1 MQHLCNLCAM
11 INYKSKIIKTM
22 KKTLLVLFA
31 CICALTACTTQDKA
45 QTRAER
51 IREQLLTCD
60 GSSVIVVAHR
70 ADWRNFPENSLEAIQ
85 SSIEMG
91 VDMLEIDVQRT
102 KDGVLIL
109 MHDHN
114 LDRTTTGTGNIADTN
129 WEDIAELN
137 LKDHQGNVTAYKVPK
152 LEDALLACKDR
163 IMINLDKA
171 DRYFDEVFAMLER
184 TGTTNLIV
192 MKGGQP
198 AAEVKAKFGKYLEK
212 VIYMPVV
219 NIDKPESE
227 QAIYDFLNDLKPV
240 AFELCWNNPE
250 SLVPAKME
258 KALKGKS
265 LIWYNTLW
273 DWLCAGHNDDKA
285 VDDPD
290 GTYGF
295 MIDTLGARILQTDR
309 PQMMIEY
316 LRSRNLHE

>member
-1 MQHLCNLCAM
+1 
-11 INYKSKIIKTM
+11 M
-22 KKTLLVLFA
+22 KKTLLILFA
-31 CICALTACTTQDKA
+31 CICALTACTEQKPTP
-45 QTRAER
+45 TRAER

-60 GSSVIVVAHR
+60 ESSVIVVAHR

-85 SSIEMG
+85 SAIEMG

-114 LDRTTTGTGNIADTN
+114 LDRTTTGSGNIADTN
-129 WEDIAELN
+129 WEDIAKLN
-137 LKDHQGNVTAYKVPK
+137 LKDHQGNVTIYKVPK
-152 LEDALLACKDR
+152 LEDALLMCKDR

-198 AAEVKAKFGKYLEK
+198 ASEVKEKFGKYLEK

-227 QAIYDFLNDLKPV
+227 QAIYDFLNDLKPL

-250 SLVPAKME
+250 SQVPAKME
-258 KALKGKS
+258 KALKGRS

-290 GTYGF
+290 GTWGY

-309 PQMMIEY
+309 PQLMIEY
-316 LRSRNLHE
+316 LRSRKLHE

>member
-1 MQHLCNLCAM
+1 M
-11 INYKSKIIKTM
+11 
-22 KKTLLVLFA
+22 
-31 CICALTACTTQDKA
+31 
-45 QTRAER
+45 
-51 IREQLLTCD
+51 
-60 GSSVIVVAHR
+60 IVVAHR
-70 ADWRNFPENSLEAIQ
+70 ADWRNYPENSLEAIQ
-85 SSIEMG
+85 SAIDMG

-102 KDGVLIL
+102 KDGVLML

-129 WEDIAELN
+129 WEDIAKLN

-152 LEDALLACKDR
+152 LEDALLMCKDR

-171 DRYFDEVFAMLER
+171 DRYFDEVFALLEK

-198 AAEVKAKFGKYLEK
+198 ANEVKEKFGQYLEK

-219 NIDKPESE
+219 TINNPESE

-240 AFELCWNNPE
+240 AFELCWSNPE
-250 SLVPAKME
+250 SEVPAKME
-258 KALKGKS
+258 KALKGRS

-290 GTYGF
+290 GTWGY

-309 PQMMIEY
+309 PQLMIEY

>member
-1 MQHLCNLCAM
+1 
-11 INYKSKIIKTM
+11 M
-22 KKTLLVLFA
+22 KKTLLILFA
-31 CICALTACTTQDKA
+31 CICALTACTEQKPTP
-45 QTRAER
+45 TRAER

-60 GSSVIVVAHR
+60 ESSVIVVAHR

-85 SSIEMG
+85 SAIEMG

-114 LDRTTTGTGNIADTN
+114 LDRTTTGSGNIADTN
-129 WEDIAELN
+129 WEDIAKLN
-137 LKDHQGNVTAYKVPK
+137 LKDHQGNVTTYKVPK

-198 AAEVKAKFGKYLEK
+198 ANEVKEKFGKYLEK

-227 QAIYDFLNDLKPV
+227 QAIHDFLNDLKPL

-250 SLVPAKME
+250 SLVPTKME
-258 KALKGKS
+258 KALKGRS

-285 VDDPD
+285 VDNPD
-290 GTYGF
+290 GTWGY

-309 PQMMIEY
+309 PQLMIEY
-316 LRSRNLHE
+316 LRSRKLHE

>member
-1 MQHLCNLCAM
+1 
-11 INYKSKIIKTM
+11 M

-31 CICALTACTTQDKA
+31 CICALTACTMQEKT

-129 WEDIAELN
+129 WEDIAKLN

-171 DRYFDEVFAMLER
+171 DRYFDEVFEMLER

-198 AAEVKAKFGKYLEK
+198 AAEVKAKFGKYLE
-212 VIYMPVV
+212 
-219 NIDKPESE
+219 
-227 QAIYDFLNDLKPV
+227 
-240 AFELCWNNPE
+240 
-250 SLVPAKME
+250 
-258 KALKGKS
+258 
-265 LIWYNTLW
+265 
-273 DWLCAGHNDDKA
+273 
-285 VDDPD
+285 
-290 GTYGF
+290 
-295 MIDTLGARILQTDR
+295 R
-309 PQMMIEY
+309 
-316 LRSRNLHE
+316 

>member
-1 MQHLCNLCAM
+1 
-11 INYKSKIIKTM
+11 M
-22 KKTLLVLFA
+22 KKTLLILFA
-31 CICALTACTTQDKA
+31 CICALTACTEQKPTP
-45 QTRAER
+45 TRAER

-60 GSSVIVVAHR
+60 ESSVIVVAHR

-85 SSIEMG
+85 SAIEMG

-114 LDRTTTGTGNIADTN
+114 LDRTTTGSGNIADTN
-129 WEDIAELN
+129 WEDIAKLN
-137 LKDHQGNVTAYKVPK
+137 LKDHQGNVTTYKVPK

-198 AAEVKAKFGKYLEK
+198 ANEVKEKFGKYLEK

-227 QAIYDFLNDLKPV
+227 QAIHDFLNDLKPL

-250 SLVPAKME
+250 SEVPAKME
-258 KALKGKS
+258 KALKGRS

-290 GTYGF
+290 GTWGY

-309 PQMMIEY
+309 PQLMIEY
-316 LRSRNLHE
+316 LRSRKLHE

>member
-1 MQHLCNLCAM
+1 MR
-11 INYKSKIIKTM
+11 KSFI
-22 KKTLLVLFA
+22 LFFA
-31 CICALTACTTQDKA
+31 CICVLLASCSTQPTE
-45 QTRAER
+45 TRADR
-51 IREQLLTCD
+51 IRTQLLNCD
-60 GSSVIVVAHR
+60 ESSVIVVAHR

-85 SSIEMG
+85 SSIDMG

-114 LDRTTTGTGNIADTN
+114 LDRMTN
-129 WEDIAELN
+129 GSGDIAETTWEEISKLN
-137 LKDHQGNVTAYKVPK
+137 LKDHQGNMTSYKVAK
-152 LEDALLACKDR
+152 LEDALNRCKDR

-171 DRYFDEVFAMLER
+171 DRYFDEVFALLEK

-198 AAEVKAKFGKYLEK
+198 ANEVKEKFGAYLDK

-219 NIDKPESE
+219 TINKAESE
-227 QAIYDFLNDLKPV
+227 QAIQAFLDELKPV
-240 AFELCWNNPE
+240 AFELCYSNAE
-250 SLVPAKME
+250 SPVPAKM
-258 KALKGKS
+258 KTTLKGRS

-273 DWLCAGHNDDKA
+273 DWLCAGHHDDLA
-285 VDDPD
+285 VEDQD

-295 MIDTLGARILQTDR
+295 MIDSLGARILQTDR
-309 PQMMIEY
+309 PQLMLEY

>member
-1 MQHLCNLCAM
+1 
-11 INYKSKIIKTM
+11 M
-22 KKTLLVLFA
+22 KKTLFVLFA
-31 CICALTACTTQDKA
+31 CICALTACTEQKA
-45 QTRAER
+45 TPTRAEQ
-51 IREQLLTCD
+51 IREKLLTCD
-60 GSSVIVVAHR
+60 ESSVIVVAHR
-70 ADWRNFPENSLEAIQ
+70 ADWRNYPENSLEAVQ
-85 SSIEMG
+85 SAIDMG
-91 VDMLEIDVQRT
+91 VDMLELDVQRT
-102 KDGVLIL
+102 KDGVLML

-114 LDRTTTGTGNIADTN
+114 LDRTTTGSGNIAETN
-129 WEDIAELN
+129 WEDIAKLN

-152 LEDALLACKDR
+152 LEDVLLMCKDR

-171 DRYFDEVFAMLER
+171 DRYFDEVFPLLEK

-198 AAEVKAKFGKYLEK
+198 AKEVKEKFGQYLEK

-219 NIDKPESE
+219 TINEAESE
-227 QAIYDFLNDLKPV
+227 QAIHDFLNDLKPV
-240 AFELCWNNPE
+240 AFELCWSNPE
-250 SLVPAKME
+250 SPVPAKME
-258 KALKGKS
+258 KALKGRA

-290 GTYGF
+290 GTWGY

-309 PQMMIEY
+309 PQLMIEY

>member
-1 MQHLCNLCAM
+1 M
-11 INYKSKIIKTM
+11 KTRIILIITLVC
-22 KKTLLVLFA
+22 TLLA
-31 CICALTACTTQDKA
+31 SCTTQPT

-60 GSSVIVVAHR
+60 ESSVIVVAHR

-102 KDGVLIL
+102 KDGVLML

-114 LDRTTTGTGNIADTN
+114 LDRTTTGSGDIADTN
-129 WEDIAELN
+129 WEDIAKLN
-137 LKDHQGNVTAYKVPK
+137 LKDHQGNVTTYKVPK
-152 LEDALLACKDR
+152 LEDALLMCKDR

-171 DRYFDEVFAMLER
+171 DRYFDEVFALLEK

-198 AAEVKAKFGKYLEK
+198 AHEVKEKFGKYLEQ

-219 NIDKPESE
+219 TINNPESE
-227 QAIYDFLNDLKPV
+227 QAVYDFLNDLKPV
-240 AFELCWNNPE
+240 AFELCWSNPE
-250 SLVPAKME
+250 SEVPAKME
-258 KALKGKS
+258 KALKGRA

-273 DWLCAGHNDDKA
+273 DWLCAGHHDDKA
-285 VDDPD
+285 VDDLD
-290 GTYGF
+290 GTYGY

-309 PQMMIEY
+309 PQMMLEY

>member
-1 MQHLCNLCAM
+1 
-11 INYKSKIIKTM
+11 M
-22 KKTLLVLFA
+22 KKTLLILFA
-31 CICALTACTTQDKA
+31 FICALTACTEQKPTP
-45 QTRAER
+45 TRAER

-60 GSSVIVVAHR
+60 ESSVIVVAHR

-85 SSIEMG
+85 SAIEMG

-114 LDRTTTGTGNIADTN
+114 LDRTTTRSGNIADTN
-129 WEDIAELN
+129 WEDIAKLN
-137 LKDHQGNVTAYKVPK
+137 LKDHQGNVTTYKVPK
-152 LEDALLACKDR
+152 LEDALLMCKDR

-198 AAEVKAKFGKYLEK
+198 ANEVKEKFGKYLEK

-227 QAIYDFLNDLKPV
+227 QAIYDFLNDLKPL

-250 SLVPAKME
+250 SEVPAKME
-258 KALKGKS
+258 KALKGRS

-285 VDDPD
+285 VDNPD
-290 GTYGF
+290 GTWGY

-309 PQMMIEY
+309 PQLMIEY
-316 LRSRNLHE
+316 LRSRKLHE

>member
-1 MQHLCNLCAM
+1 
-11 INYKSKIIKTM
+11 M
-22 KKTLLVLFA
+22 KKTLLILFA
-31 CICALTACTTQDKA
+31 CICALTACTEQKPTP
-45 QTRAER
+45 TRAER

-60 GSSVIVVAHR
+60 ESSVIVVAHR

-85 SSIEMG
+85 SAIEMG

-114 LDRTTTGTGNIADTN
+114 LDRTTTGSGNIADTN
-129 WEDIAELN
+129 WEDIAKLN
-137 LKDHQGNVTAYKVPK
+137 LKDHQGNVTTYKVPK
-152 LEDALLACKDR
+152 LEDALLMCKDR

-184 TGTTNLIV
+184 TGTTNLII

-198 AAEVKAKFGKYLEK
+198 ANEVKEKFGKYLEK

-227 QAIYDFLNDLKPV
+227 QAIYDFLNDLKPL

-250 SLVPAKME
+250 SQVPAKME
-258 KALKGKS
+258 KALKGRS

-290 GTYGF
+290 GTWGY

-309 PQMMIEY
+309 PQLMIEY
-316 LRSRNLHE
+316 LRSRKLHE

>member
-1 MQHLCNLCAM
+1 
-11 INYKSKIIKTM
+11 M
-22 KKTLLVLFA
+22 KKTLLILFA
-31 CICALTACTTQDKA
+31 CICALTACTEQKPTP
-45 QTRAER
+45 TRAER

-60 GSSVIVVAHR
+60 ESSVIVVAHR

-85 SSIEMG
+85 SAIEMG

-114 LDRTTTGTGNIADTN
+114 LDRTTTGSGNIAETN
-129 WEDIAELN
+129 WEDIAKLN
-137 LKDHQGNVTAYKVPK
+137 LKDHQGNVTTYKVPK

-198 AAEVKAKFGKYLEK
+198 ANEVKEKFGKYLEK

-227 QAIYDFLNDLKPV
+227 QAIYDFLNDLKPL

-250 SLVPAKME
+250 SQVPAKME
-258 KALKGKS
+258 KALKGRS

-285 VDDPD
+285 VDNPD
-290 GTYGF
+290 GTWGY

-309 PQMMIEY
+309 PQLMIEY
-316 LRSRNLHE
+316 LRSRKLHE

>member
-1 MQHLCNLCAM
+1 
-11 INYKSKIIKTM
+11 M
-22 KKTLLVLFA
+22 KKTLLILFA
-31 CICALTACTTQDKA
+31 CICALTACTEHKPTP
-45 QTRAER
+45 TRAER

-60 GSSVIVVAHR
+60 ESSVIVVAHR

-85 SSIEMG
+85 SAIEMG

-114 LDRTTTGTGNIADTN
+114 LDRTTTGSGNIADTN
-129 WEDIAELN
+129 WEDIAKLN
-137 LKDHQGNVTAYKVPK
+137 LKDHQGNVTTYKVPK
-152 LEDALLACKDR
+152 LEDALLMCKDR

-198 AAEVKAKFGKYLEK
+198 ANEVKEKFGKYLEK

-227 QAIYDFLNDLKPV
+227 QAIHDFLNDLKPL

-250 SLVPAKME
+250 SEVPAKME
-258 KALKGKS
+258 KALKGRS

-290 GTYGF
+290 GTWGY

-309 PQMMIEY
+309 PQLMIEY
-316 LRSRNLHE
+316 LRSRKLHE